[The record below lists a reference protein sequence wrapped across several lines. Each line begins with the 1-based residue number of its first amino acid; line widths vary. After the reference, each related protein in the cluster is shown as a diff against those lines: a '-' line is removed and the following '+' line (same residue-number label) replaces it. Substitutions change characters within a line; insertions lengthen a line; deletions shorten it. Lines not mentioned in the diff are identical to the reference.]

1 MTKHLVSRNDEQ
13 EYIKWRSYY
22 ENWPDRAGTVDFAS
36 TYISENPFL
45 IGVNE
50 PVISVKLLLW

>member
-1 MTKHLVSRNDEQ
+1 MKIGLTE
-13 EYIKWRSYY
+13 
-22 ENWPDRAGTVDFAS
+22 RALWTLFLPTFQKNA
-36 TYISENPFL
+36 FL